1 MRATS
6 TLIVSIFGYALLLL
20 APGVLPSA
28 VSFGGYLLLALA
40 WLGTVLW
47 LVWRVQWRA
56 FLAIMSGVAVVALVA
71 FPFNAI
77 VVGCYVFNE
86 CP

>member
-1 MRATS
+1 MRVPS
-6 TLIVSIFGYALLLL
+6 TLIVIISGYALLLL
-20 APGVLPSA
+20 APGVLPSK
-28 VSFGGYLLLALA
+28 VGFGGYLLLAITWFSTA
-40 WLGTVLW
+40 LW

-56 FLAIMSGVAVVALVA
+56 FSAIMSAVAILALLTW
-71 FPFNAI
+71 PFNAI